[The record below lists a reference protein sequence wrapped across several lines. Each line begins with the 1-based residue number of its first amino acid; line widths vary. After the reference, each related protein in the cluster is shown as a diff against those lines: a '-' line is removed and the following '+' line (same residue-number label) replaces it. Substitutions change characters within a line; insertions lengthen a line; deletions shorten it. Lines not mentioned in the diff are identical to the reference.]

1 MRIKLCFMAGI
12 FGIAVAAG
20 LLESLSTPRNNEKRK
35 REATPETKE
44 KAVQ

>member
-1 MRIKLCFMAGI
+1 MRIKFCFMAGI

-44 KAVQ
+44 KAIQ